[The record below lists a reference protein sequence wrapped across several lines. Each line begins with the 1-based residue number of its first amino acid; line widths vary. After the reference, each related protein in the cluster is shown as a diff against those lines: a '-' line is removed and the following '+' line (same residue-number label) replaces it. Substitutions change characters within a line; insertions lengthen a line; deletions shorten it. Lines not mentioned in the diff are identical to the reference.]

1 MPRTLKR
8 PIGAPTGIDSIVAY
22 TDERIPITA
31 SERLCEVLRTGD
43 FVHAACEAAH
53 IDQSTYYGWLAKG
66 ADAARKFAA
75 GERLNANERRYA
87 EFVTTARDAETEGRR
102 RILGAISTHA
112 TTGAVVVTKT
122 KKLDARGKVIER
134 TIREEHRP
142 ADPSSAQWM
151 AERRWP
157 KDWNRRQQLEVSGPE
172 GGPIKIESPLAD
184 LMSRLD
190 AMDRREQAAIDTT
203 SHELGAPADEEEAP
217 DGVG

>member
-1 MPRTLKR
+1 MPRTMKR
-8 PIGAPTGIDSIVAY
+8 PVGAPSKIDEIVVYTPDGIPV
-22 TDERIPITA
+22 TA
-31 SERLCEVLRTGD
+31 QDRLCEVLRTGD

-66 ADAARKFAA
+66 ADAARKIAA
-75 GERLNANERRYA
+75 GERVTANERRYA
-87 EFVTTARDAETEGRR
+87 EFVTLARDAETEGRQ
-102 RILGAISTHA
+102 RIVGAIASHA

-142 ADPSSAQWM
+142 SDPSSAQWM

-184 LMSRLD
+184 LMSKLD
-190 AMDRREQAAIDTT
+190 AMDRREQAIDVAAR
-203 SHELGAPADEEEAP
+203 EVDE
-217 DGVG
+217 DGGETDAGMG